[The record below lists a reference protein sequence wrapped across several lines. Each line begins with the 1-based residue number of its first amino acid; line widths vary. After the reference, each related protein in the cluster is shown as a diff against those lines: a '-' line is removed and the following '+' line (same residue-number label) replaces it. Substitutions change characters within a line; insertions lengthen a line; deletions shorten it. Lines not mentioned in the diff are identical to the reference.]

1 MSKWGIFLEKVLKNK
16 ENELTLIPK
25 TERYLEYILTVI
37 FKIPKVEKYSIGT
50 EYKISLYKML
60 EDIMYLNKVDTARL
74 QLLNKIDAQLS
85 VQRIFLRI
93 MFKNSWIDQKKF
105 DYAMSLIYEIG
116 KILGGLTK
124 YYGKNH

>member
-1 MSKWGIFLEKVLKNK
+1 MLFLLKNK

>member
-1 MSKWGIFLEKVLKNK
+1 MEKVWKNK

>member
-1 MSKWGIFLEKVLKNK
+1 MEKVLKNK

-93 MFKNSWIDQKKF
+93 MFKNSWIDKKKF

>member
-1 MSKWGIFLEKVLKNK
+1 MEKVLKNK

>member
-1 MSKWGIFLEKVLKNK
+1 MSEWVIFLEKMLKNK

-25 TERYLEYILTVI
+25 TERYIEYILTII
-37 FKIPKVEKYSIGT
+37 FKIPRVEKYSIGT
-50 EYKISLYKML
+50 EYKTSLYKML
-60 EDIMYLNKVDTARL
+60 EDIMYLNKVNANRL

>member
-124 YYGKNH
+124 

>member
-1 MSKWGIFLEKVLKNK
+1 MEKVLKNK

-105 DYAMSLIYEIG
+105 DYAMSLIYEIR